1 MKAIVA
7 LLSFLTLDC
16 HWAGAFVPSQGI
28 IFRRSV
34 VVTRPNYNAPTTTIS
49 NYRLQPSSTLARCPF
64 PSILSST
71 KLSSSVSDSTSDEAE
86 QENDSNRL
94 DTILAT
100 LTSGFPF
107 FVLGG
112 AILALFRPSLLLW
125 TNKGDLITLMLAL
138 VMWGTGLTLTKDDFT
153 VVLQKELASVLV
165 GVLCQ
170 FLIMPITAFT
180 IGKTLLL
187 NSSPVHGSALFLGLC
202 LVGCSPGGTAS
213 NLVSL
218 IAKADVALSVL
229 LTSCS
234 TILASIA
241 TPLLVKLLVG
251 STIAISGWTLCTA
264 TARVVLLPVLLGM
277 FVNARAPK
285 LASRISRF
293 TPFASV
299 VLVAL
304 ICGGVVAENAPLLFS
319 ATSSG
324 GVGLIPLIVASV
336 LSLHTVGFL
345 AGYLVPRKV
354 LGFGERTSRTISIE
368 TGMQNSALAVVLAR
382 SIGAPPIASLPG
394 AISATAHSCMGS
406 ILAAYWR
413 GVDKR
418 SGDEAEAG
426 Y

>member
-1 MKAIVA
+1 MEKTITAVVFFSLSCYQACAFIPSEGVIHQRQAVVA
-7 LLSFLTLDC
+7 AT
-16 HWAGAFVPSQGI
+16 
-28 IFRRSV
+28 
-34 VVTRPNYNAPTTTIS
+34 NYHAPTATAASNFRLGQSLLVEYHCRSGSASTTS
-49 NYRLQPSSTLARCPF
+49 LY
-64 PSILSST
+64 
-71 KLSSSVSDSTSDEAE
+71 SVSEPDNEGVLKNADN
-86 QENDSNRL
+86 QL
-94 DTILAT
+94 DTILST

-112 AILALFRPSLLLW
+112 AIVALCRPSLLLW
-125 TNKGDLITLMLAL
+125 TNKGDLITYMLAL

-153 VVLQKELASVLV
+153 VVLKKDLASVPV

-170 FLIMPITAFT
+170 FLIMPITSFT
-180 IGKTLLL
+180 VGRTLLL
-187 NSSPVHGSALFLGLC
+187 NSSAEHGRALFLGLC

-234 TILASIA
+234 TVLASVA

-264 TARVVLLPVLLGM
+264 TARVVLMPVLLGM

-285 LASRISRF
+285 LANRISRF

-304 ICGGVVAENAPLLFS
+304 ICGGVVAENTPLLIS
-319 ATSSG
+319 TSSSG
-324 GVGLIPLIVASV
+324 GLGLVPLIVASV

-345 AGYLVPRKV
+345 AGYLVPRSCF
-354 LGFGERTSRTISIE
+354 GFGERTSRTISIE

-382 SIGAPPIASLPG
+382 SIGAPSIASLPG
-394 AISATAHSCMGS
+394 ALSATAHSCMGS

-418 SGDEAEAG
+418 AKK
-426 Y
+426 